1 MTKRK
6 NPPVLTSVAVH
17 ILLALADGDRYGLEI
32 VEEVETRTGGEVKLG
47 PGTLYGAIKRLR
59 TTGLIRETI
68 PPTEGVADS
77 RLRIYQITSSGK
89 LVLQQE
95 MKRLASMVSTARKKA
110 VLGPEELE

>member
-32 VEEVETRTGGEVKLG
+32 VEEVEERTGGEVKLG

-59 TTGLIRETI
+59 TTGLIQETV
-68 PPTEGVADS
+68 PPPEGVADS
-77 RLRIYQITSSGK
+77 RLRVYRVTASGR
-89 LVLQQE
+89 LALQQE
-95 MKRLASMVSTARKKA
+95 VKRLASMVSTARKKA
-110 VLGPEELE
+110 VLGPKELE